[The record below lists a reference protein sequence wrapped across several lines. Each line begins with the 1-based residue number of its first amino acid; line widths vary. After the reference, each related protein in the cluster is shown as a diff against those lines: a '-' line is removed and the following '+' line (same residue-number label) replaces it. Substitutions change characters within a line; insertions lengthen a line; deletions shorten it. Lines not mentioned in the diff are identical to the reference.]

1 MPLRP
6 AMLVFRSPPNSNVC
20 GRSCGSWAGIGIF
33 NERGAVEGG
42 LLPTQ
47 LDIVRDHGGE
57 HDANVH
63 SAHGVHEPSSH
74 LLADSPGRG
83 ECGRVTTD
91 WLRDGIGVYTRGI
104 RADAG
109 LAEPRVIKR
118 WAEAELGVEV
128 DGGLSRPPVFG
139 GQPGGLG
146 SVAWQTD
153 GAHAEVRAQGCSPGG
168 PPFTVTF
175 VERPDT
181 TTSLAV
187 RFPVVLWTEEDAIIL
202 PPDDAY
208 GAPFYVDPPGQPGI
222 HRDLFKTWAR
232 RVAGELA
239 TRGYPMSA
247 AVRSHLPT
255 EYLSDS
261 EYIASPSE
269 RSVSE

>member
-1 MPLRP
+1 MSAEQLREACYLHNLISSETTAVNMMPMSTVRTVFMNHLRTCLRIPLGGASAGGSQQTGYEMELVSTPGVSELMRGWPNHESSNGGRRQSWELRSMEELAGHLSLEDSP
-6 AMLVFRSPPNSNVC
+6 AGWGVWHGKPMALTQRF
-20 GRSCGSWAGIGIF
+20 
-33 NERGAVEGG
+33 EHRGV
-42 LLPTQ
+42 
-47 LDIVRDHGGE
+47 
-57 HDANVH
+57 
-63 SAHGVHEPSSH
+63 
-74 LLADSPGRG
+74 LLA
-83 ECGRVTTD
+83 
-91 WLRDGIGVYTRGI
+91 
-104 RADAG
+104 
-109 LAEPRVIKR
+109 
-118 WAEAELGVEV
+118 
-128 DGGLSRPPVFG
+128 
-139 GQPGGLG
+139 
-146 SVAWQTD
+146 
-153 GAHAEVRAQGCSPGG
+153 G

-208 GAPFYVDPPGQPGI
+208 GAPFYVDPPGQPGM